1 MFEEIS
7 EYFFLISLGY
17 LGAFIIG
24 GIRSILIV
32 KNKLETNLF
41 RKFMYALIKFDRNN
55 IFCLFSLLLG
65 ILGIYTIHTTHQIY
79 EQPFSNNQVA
89 ILTVLMQPII
99 FISISGYFFHLRMLK
114 ILLIFKSNDENYRM
128 GT

>member
-17 LGAFIIG
+17 LGAFMIAV
-24 GIRSILIV
+24 IRSILIV

-41 RKFMYALIKFDRNN
+41 RNFVYALIKFDRIN

-65 ILGIYTIHTTHQIY
+65 ILGIYTIHTTHHIY

-99 FISISGYFFHLRMLK
+99 FISISGYCFHHKMLK
-114 ILLIFKSNDENYRM
+114 ILLIFKAIKKK
-128 GT
+128 